1 MQDTP
6 AVLENEHGI
15 RSIKDRRHMWLALK
29 TGGCL
34 CEWTALLKLPDIE
47 NGQRLN
53 SCPMSKMDRGLR
65 RCTGFTIRRCLVCHF
80 AAVAADEFKACA

>member
-1 MQDTP
+1 
-6 AVLENEHGI
+6 
-15 RSIKDRRHMWLALK
+15 MWLALK

-80 AAVAADEFKACA
+80 AAVAADEFKSCMQSIARPAVFHAIIQPASVQVS